1 MTESLV
7 EMTDSG
13 SRKRNLC
20 IETNVCTKIQN
31 TIKEEG
37 GNGSAIICCTHLVA
51 RIPGVDFVAD

>member
-20 IETNVCTKIQN
+20 NETNVCTKLQKA
-31 TIKEEG
+31 IKGEG
-37 GNGSAIICCTHLVA
+37 RNG
-51 RIPGVDFVAD
+51 